1 MLPKTVI
8 SRYSNTYAKKPKRLG
23 VIILPLGRLKM
34 VTFTYSNI
42 LLSVIIDIIY
52 AYGVYGCGH
61 IRPLGL
67 FEVLTRNRQSAV
79 ELLGGT
85 LRAREQTPRVFTI
98 LPRQRLSSPRRLV
111 SRRWNVM
118 HIRRIRRRGRG
129 RRRFRRLG
137 RRRILGRR
145 NAARVMKK
153 DTTKHNFSLHKN
165 AF

>member
-1 MLPKTVI
+1 
-8 SRYSNTYAKKPKRLG
+8 
-23 VIILPLGRLKM
+23 M

-42 LLSVIIDIIY
+42 FLSVIIDIITHMR
-52 AYGVYGCGH
+52 VCVCSH

-98 LPRQRLSSPRRLV
+98 PPRQRLSSPRRLV
-111 SRRWNVM
+111 SRRWNVI

-129 RRRFRRLG
+129 RRRRFRRLG
-137 RRRILGRR
+137 RIPGEYTGKKIHNKKLVRVLKLTK
-145 NAARVMKK
+145 VMKK
-153 DTTKHNFSLHKN
+153 DTQTQIFSS
-165 AF
+165 